1 MSDTRSSETQSSET
15 QLFEKRRRR
24 GSALALL
31 VAPGLMLAGHL
42 VQATPQQ
49 HDTASELASI
59 AAAPGRAELS
69 TLLGFAGLVLLVPA
83 FLGLARPLWDRRP
96 RLALVGAS
104 MSITG
109 LLGLVALMG
118 SGPVTVAMTAEVA
131 DRARMIA
138 LTDRYESSATV
149 GVWVALMLLGY
160 SVGPLVLAVG
170 LWRSGWSWVAPAGL
184 AAGLALMVADAGRWP
199 LAAGFAC
206 TWVGLGVVG
215 LGLWRTEVPV
225 SDVRLAGAA
234 AA

>member
-1 MSDTRSSETQSSET
+1 MSDTRSSETRSSEK
-15 QLFEKRRRR
+15 LRCR

-42 VQATPQQ
+42 VQATPSQ

-59 AAAPGRAELS
+59 AAAPGRAQLA
-69 TLLGFAGLVLLVPA
+69 TLVGFAGLVLLVPA

-118 SGPVTVAMTAEVA
+118 SGPVTVAMTAQAA
-131 DRARMIA
+131 DRAQMIT

-170 LWRSGWSWVAPAGL
+170 LWRSGWSWVVPAAL

-199 LAAGFAC
+199 LAVGFAC
-206 TWVGLGVVG
+206 TWAGFAVVG
-215 LGLWRTEVPV
+215 LRLWRTPVPV
-225 SDVRLAGAA
+225 GDVRLATAGAA
-234 AA
+234 GAAV